1 MIIPFSN
8 KVFRDRKVLEVRDCC
23 SSSRGDR
30 RALYDLRRRFFL
42 YGTDNNRTEQVKFN
56 RLQAHLDLVASFLYA
71 ADYAKYELSVGQNQG
86 PILETQT
93 EAMQDHWN
101 DTFRDSGLAYMA
113 SDAMLWSL
121 ILEQSIIKIGW
132 SNERKQLYGRL
143 IDPAQFGVFDESET
157 DLDNQEAFVHRYRV
171 PWDNAVV
178 RLLRA
183 GKKDEIKKLGTTVGT
198 ERNEYPPVFQALMIS
213 ATGGTNITGNIAG
226 MAPAT
231 FTPVPT
237 YEPKSDIVTVEFQE
251 VWMWDDVHDDYVVVT
266 IAEPDIILSD
276 SREMFRAME
285 KATGD
290 VPLRPEW
297 STVTNPLMLPQEHP
311 FVPFCPFQ
319 LPGYYWGE
327 AHCDRLI
334 PLQRWTNERLDQI
347 SEILEMQVDP
357 PKTFSGFMGLNDEKA
372 GAFGGPG
379 TWVLD
384 QLPNAKVEPMRPE
397 MPQDLF
403 TEFKEIGAIFLEAS
417 GLTETVTGKGESGV
431 RGGGHAKQLAATGSS
446 RIRKIAVNMEQPLVK
461 MGDLGMKLTQRNSTE
476 LLKVKSGEKF
486 LPALYAADNWNMR
499 ISGHSHSPLFANE
512 SRELA
517 AVLLKSKSIDRE
529 QFIRMLNPPGAD
541 HMITDVRKM
550 MKADAEAAAQAKAQ
564 GKPPGGGM
572 RQSKA
577 A

>member
-1 MIIPFSN
+1 MIIPLAN
-8 KVFRDRKVLEVRDCC
+8 KKFRDTKVLEVRDCC
-23 SSSRGDR
+23 LNSREER

-71 ADYAKYELSVGQNQG
+71 ADNAKYDLSVGQNQEK
-86 PILETQT
+86 ILVDQ
-93 EAMQDHWN
+93 ALALQDYWN
-101 DTFRDSGLAYMA
+101 NVFRDSGLAYMVA
-113 SDAMLWSL
+113 DAMLWSL
-121 ILEQSIIKIGW
+121 IYDTEFMKIGW

-143 IDPAQFGVFDESET
+143 VDPSQFGVFDESEI

-183 GKKDEIKKLGTTVGT
+183 GLKDEIKKLGTAKGS
-198 ERNEYPPVFQALMIS
+198 ERTDYPPVFQAIMIS

-237 YEPKSDIVTVEFQE
+237 YEPKNDIETVEFHE
-251 VWMWDDVHDDYVVVT
+251 VWMWDDVHDDYVCVT

-276 SREMFRAME
+276 SREVIAAMG
-285 KATGD
+285 KKSIQDPSQWAT
-290 VPLRPEW
+290 E
-297 STVTNPLMLPQEHP
+297 TNPFLPGEHP
-311 FVPFCPFQ
+311 FVPFCPFT
-319 LPGYYWGE
+319 LPSFFWGE
-327 AHCDRLI
+327 AHADRLI

-384 QLPNAKVEPMRPE
+384 QLPNAKVEMQRPE

-417 GLTETVTGKGESGV
+417 GLTETVTGKGEQGV
-431 RGGGHAKQLAATGSS
+431 RGGGHAKQLATTGSS
-446 RIRKIAVNMEQPLVK
+446 RIRKIAVNMEQPLVRV
-461 MGDLGMKLTQRNSTE
+461 GDLGLKLVQRNSTE
-476 LLKVKSGEKF
+476 ALRVKDGQIFYPSQF
-486 LPALYAADNWNMR
+486 AADHWNLR

-517 AVLLKSKSIDRE
+517 ALMLKAKAIDRE
-529 QFIRMLNPPGAD
+529 MFIRMLQPPGAEA
-541 HMITDVRKM
+541 MITEVRKIM
-550 MKADAEAAAQAKAQ
+550 AADAQMAQQQAAAKA
-564 GKPPGGGM
+564 GKQPGGGM
-572 RQSKA
+572 RQTKA

>member
-1 MIIPFSN
+1 MIIPYAN
-8 KVFRDRKVLEVRDCC
+8 KTFRDRKVLEVRDCC
-23 SSSRGDR
+23 LSSRETR

-56 RLQAHLDLVASFLYA
+56 RAQAHLDLVASFLYS
-71 ADYAKYELSVGQNQG
+71 ADGAKYDMSIGQNQDKV
-86 PILETQT
+86 LVEQT
-93 EAMQDHWN
+93 TALQDYWN
-101 DTFRDSGLAYMA
+101 DCFRDSGLAYMM

-121 ILEQSIIKIGW
+121 VYEMSFIKMGW
-132 SNERKQLYGRL
+132 SNERKQLYGRM

-183 GKKDEIKKLGTTVGT
+183 GLKDQIKKLGTAVGT

-237 YEPKSDIVTVEFQE
+237 YEPKNDIVTVEFQE
-251 VWMWDDVHDDYVVVT
+251 VWMWDDVHDDYTVIT
-266 IAEPDIILSD
+266 IAEPDIILTD
-276 SREMFRAME
+276 SRETYE
-285 KATGD
+285 KLGKAAASED
-290 VPLRPEW
+290 PQEW
-297 STVTNPLMLPQEHP
+297 NTVTNPFLAGDHP
-311 FVPFCPFQ
+311 FVPFCPFS
-319 LPGYYWGE
+319 LPNYFWGE
-327 AHCDRLI
+327 AHMDRLI

-347 SEILEMQVDP
+347 SEMLELQVDP
-357 PKTFSGFMGLNDEKA
+357 PKAFSGFMGLNDEKA

-403 TEFKEIGAIFLEAS
+403 TEFNEIGRIFLEAS
-417 GLTETVTGKGESGV
+417 GLTETVTGKGEAGV

-461 MGDLGMKLTQRNSTE
+461 VGDLGIKLVQRNSTDT
-476 LLKVKSGEKF
+476 LTVKSGEKF
-486 LPALYAADNWNMR
+486 KPSLFASEHWNMR

-517 AVLLKSKSIDRE
+517 VLLLKAKAIDRE
-529 QFIRMLNPPGAD
+529 MFIRMLNPPGAD
-541 HMITDVRKM
+541 AMLTEVRKIIQ
-550 MKADAEAAAQAKAQ
+550 ADAQAMQAKMQQQ
-564 GKPPGGGM
+564 GPKPGGGM